1 MKTNLEIKKTY
12 NVNGKEFNSKEEA
25 VKSIAL
31 ADLNKIVEGGVEK
44 VLENSTEFLRLLRI
58 LSATKGTVV
67 KGGSGTLKSLNE
79 LLSESGDSIERD
91 DFDWPVYHITTQSE
105 KHTIRFTGKVWEL
118 YNLYIEGGVDSLLHY
133 KIK

>member
-12 NVNGKEFNSKEEA
+12 NVNGKEYSSKEEA
-25 VKSIAL
+25 LKSIAL
-31 ADLNKIVEGGVEK
+31 AELSKIVEGGVDS
-44 VLENSTEFLRLLRI
+44 VLQNSTDFLRLLRT

-67 KGGSGTLKSLNE
+67 KGGSGTLKALNE
-79 LLSESGDSIERD
+79 LLTENGDSIERD
-91 DFDWPVYHITTQSE
+91 DFDWPVYHITVQNE

-118 YNLYIEGGVDSLLHY
+118 YNLYIEGGIDSLLHY

>member
-1 MKTNLEIKKTY
+1 MKNLEIKKTY
-12 NVNGKEFNSKEEA
+12 NVNGKEYSSKEEA

-31 ADLNKIVEGGVEK
+31 AELSKIVESGVDS
-44 VLENSTEFLRLLRI
+44 VIENSTDFLRLLRTV
-58 LSATKGTVV
+58 SSTKGTVV
-67 KGGSGTLKSLNE
+67 KGGSGTLKALNE
-79 LLSESGDSIERD
+79 LLTESGDSIERD
-91 DFDWPVYHITTQSE
+91 DFDWPVYHITIQGE

>member
-25 VKSIAL
+25 VKSIAISEL
-31 ADLNKIVEGGVEK
+31 TKIVEGGVDS
-44 VLENSTEFLRLLRI
+44 VLQNSTDFLRLLRTV
-58 LSATKGTVV
+58 SSTKGTVL
-67 KGGSGTLKSLNE
+67 KGGSGTLKALNE
-79 LLSESGDSIERD
+79 LLVENGDSIERD
-91 DFDWPVYHITTQSE
+91 DFDWPVYHITIEGE

-118 YNLYIEGGVDSLLHY
+118 YNLYIESGVDSLLHY

>member
-67 KGGSGTLKSLNE
+67 KGGSGTLKALNE
-79 LLSESGDSIERD
+79 LLVENGDSIERD
-91 DFDWPVYHITTQSE
+91 DFDWPVYHITTQGE

-118 YNLYIEGGVDSLLHY
+118 YNLYIEGGVDSLLRY

>member
-1 MKTNLEIKKTY
+1 MKNLEIKKTY

-31 ADLNKIVEGGVEK
+31 AELSKIVEGGVES
-44 VLENSTEFLRLLRI
+44 VLQNSTDFLRLLRTV
-58 LSATKGTVV
+58 SSTKGTVV
-67 KGGSGTLKSLNE
+67 KGGNGTLKALNE
-79 LLSESGDSIERD
+79 LLLENGDSIERD
-91 DFDWPVYHITTQSE
+91 DFDWPVYHITIQSE

-118 YNLYIEGGVDSLLHY
+118 YNLYIEGGIDSLLHY

>member
-1 MKTNLEIKKTY
+1 MKNLEIKKTY

-25 VKSIAL
+25 VKSL
-31 ADLNKIVEGGVEK
+31 AVEELSKIVEGGVQN
-44 VLENSTEFLRLLRI
+44 VLDNSIDFLRLLRT

-67 KGGSGTLKSLNE
+67 KGGSGTLKALNE
-79 LLSESGDSIERD
+79 LLSENGDSIERD
-91 DFDWPVYHITTQSE
+91 DFDWPVYHITLNSE

-118 YNLYIEGGVDSLLHY
+118 YNLFVEGGIDSLLHY

>member
-1 MKTNLEIKKTY
+1 MKNLEIKKTY

-31 ADLNKIVEGGVEK
+31 AELSKIVESGVES
-44 VLENSTEFLRLLRI
+44 VLQNSTEFLRLLRT
-58 LSATKGTVV
+58 LSSTKGTVV
-67 KGGSGTLKSLNE
+67 KGGSGTLKALNE
-79 LLSESGDSIERD
+79 LLVENGDSIERD
-91 DFDWPVYHITTQSE
+91 DFDWPVYHITLQGE

-118 YNLYIEGGVDSLLHY
+118 YNLYIEGGIDSLLHY

>member
-12 NVNGKEFNSKEEA
+12 SINGKEFNSKEEA

-31 ADLNKIVEGGVEK
+31 AELSKIVEGGVDS
-44 VLENSTEFLRLLRI
+44 VLQNSTDFLRLLKTV
-58 LSATKGTVV
+58 SSSKGTVV
-67 KGGSGTLKSLNE
+67 KGGSGTLKALNE
-79 LLSESGDSIERD
+79 LLFENGDSIERD
-91 DFDWPVYHITTQSE
+91 DFDWPVYHITVQNE

-118 YNLYIEGGVDSLLHY
+118 YNLYIEGGIDSLLHY

>member
-1 MKTNLEIKKTY
+1 MKNLEIKKTY

-25 VKSIAL
+25 IKSL
-31 ADLNKIVEGGVEK
+31 AIEELTKIVEGGVDS
-44 VLENSTEFLRLLRI
+44 VLENSTDFLRLLRTI
-58 LSATKGTVV
+58 SSTKGTVI
-67 KGGSGTLKSLNE
+67 KGGSGTLKALNE
-79 LLSESGDSIERD
+79 ILVENGDSIERD
-91 DFDWPVYHITTQSE
+91 DFDWPVYHITLNSE